1 MADVTVEK
9 LKADSINSDELY
21 TGNMVVTGAARF
33 VQPIYADIKG
43 SKDINTVNTGSI
55 SNSAYVLFS
64 NGTNLF
70 RVSYSDLINDLSTK
84 VSITIADSEGVG
96 Y

>member
-1 MADVTVEK
+1 
-9 LKADSINSDELY
+9 
-21 TGNMVVTGAARF
+21 MVVTGAARF

-43 SKDINTVNTGSI
+43 SKDINQVATSTI
-55 SNSAYVLFS
+55 PATAYVLFS

-70 RVSYSDLINDLSTK
+70 KVSYSDLVADLSTK
-84 VSITIADSEGVG
+84 VSVDIPDSEGVG

>member
-9 LKADSINSDELY
+9 LKADSIQATELN
-21 TGNMVVTGAARF
+21 TGNMVVTGAARC

-84 VSITIADSEGVG
+84 VSIVITDSEGVG